1 MRGANTSHNVNDH
14 FVISSIFV
22 GDISRKLTESSV
34 TRFGKILTLWQI
46 LIIPY
51 QYLEVYLVI
60 AKILNF
66 VQQIL

>member
-51 QYLEVYLVI
+51 QYLEVYLVF

>member
-51 QYLEVYLVI
+51 QYLEVYLVF
-60 AKILNF
+60 AKILNL